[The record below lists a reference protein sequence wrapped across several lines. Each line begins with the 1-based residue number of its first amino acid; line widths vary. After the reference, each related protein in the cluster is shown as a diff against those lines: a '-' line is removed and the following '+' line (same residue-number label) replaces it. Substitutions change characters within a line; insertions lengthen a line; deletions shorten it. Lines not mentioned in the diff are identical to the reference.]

1 MKILKLFQMTKKVIA
16 YVRVSTEEQGK
27 GLSIDSQKQR
37 INDYCR
43 ANGFEILRTFEEKYS
58 AKEGFDRPVYNEL
71 KKYLIEIKGKCDYI
85 LVTQW
90 SRFSRDMAAALVEI
104 KRLKALSIEANAIE
118 QWYDLKS
125 PENLLLFAINL
136 AAPQAENDRLSL
148 RVKSALVQGRK
159 EGRYMGKA
167 PFGYYNDKIA
177 KLIFPHPQES
187 KIVKFCFEKFREGLY
202 SAEEVRKIA
211 KERGFKLGKQAF
223 LNMLKNKAYIGK
235 VAVPNYKKEPLEWIN
250 GLHDAIIDSDLF
262 DEVQYIL
269 SGKKKPYKGNSKSD
283 ETPLIGH
290 LICPE
295 CGRPLTGSGSTS
307 RNKNIYHY
315 YHCQRKYGCKHTQS
329 ANYLNDKFIKL
340 LQNLEPKPSVLNLYE
355 RILEEEFNATIETR
369 EEDRKRLE
377 KQIEETNR
385 RIELVDKGWMDEVIS
400 DEKHKSMSKKLDNEL
415 LELKH
420 RYNTILQIPSEYSR
434 YLKFGVSLIGNIS
447 GFYKEADLLIKKK
460 LVGSIF
466 PEKLIFVNDN
476 YRTTKTNAFLEFF
489 TLNINNLG
497 IKKGGKFAALSTS
510 APESGLEPETL

>member
-1 MKILKLFQMTKKVIA
+1 M
-16 YVRVSTEEQGK
+16 
-27 GLSIDSQKQR
+27 
-37 INDYCR
+37 
-43 ANGFEILRTFEEKYS
+43 
-58 AKEGFDRPVYNEL
+58 
-71 KKYLIEIKGKCDYI
+71 
-85 LVTQW
+85 
-90 SRFSRDMAAALVEI
+90 
-104 KRLKALSIEANAIE
+104 
-118 QWYDLKS
+118 
-125 PENLLLFAINL
+125 
-136 AAPQAENDRLSL
+136 
-148 RVKSALVQGRK
+148 
-159 EGRYMGKA
+159 
-167 PFGYYNDKIA
+167 
-177 KLIFPHPQES
+177 
-187 KIVKFCFEKFREGLY
+187 
-202 SAEEVRKIA
+202 
-211 KERGFKLGKQAF
+211 
-223 LNMLKNKAYIGK
+223 
-235 VAVPNYKKEPLEWIN
+235 
-250 GLHDAIIDSDLF
+250 
-262 DEVQYIL
+262 
-269 SGKKKPYKGNSKSD
+269 
-283 ETPLIGH
+283 
-290 LICPE
+290 
-295 CGRPLTGSGSTS
+295 
-307 RNKNIYHY
+307 
-315 YHCQRKYGCKHTQS
+315 
-329 ANYLNDKFIKL
+329 
-340 LQNLEPKPSVLNLYE
+340 NLYE